1 MENVCTLICT
11 IALCST
17 ICQNSIGIY
26 GIIHLIL
33 IVFCCYDCLVL
44 PREKVSYSMSYLFSQ
59 YLRAGTLLRKGCA
72 NKRQT
77 RLWACGCGDVSTPS
91 FGSHFHPITTKGGQ
105 IIPTLY
111 WCPIKFWKPR
121 ARLIETIGQEMCDFV
136 ETVFLLYQTG
146 KNNNNYSEKTW

>member
-44 PREKVSYSMSYLFSQ
+44 PREKVSYSMSYLFSH

-72 NKRQT
+72 NKRQAC
-77 RLWACGCGDVSTPS
+77 LWACGCRDVPTPS
-91 FGSHFHPITTKGGQ
+91 FCSHLQPITTKEGRLSPHRLSPPY
-105 IIPTLY
+105 IDVHT
-111 WCPIKFWKPR
+111 KFWKPQ
-121 ARLIETIGQEMCDFV
+121 ARLTETIGQEMCDFF
-136 ETVFLLYQTG
+136 ETVFLL
-146 KNNNNYSEKTW
+146 